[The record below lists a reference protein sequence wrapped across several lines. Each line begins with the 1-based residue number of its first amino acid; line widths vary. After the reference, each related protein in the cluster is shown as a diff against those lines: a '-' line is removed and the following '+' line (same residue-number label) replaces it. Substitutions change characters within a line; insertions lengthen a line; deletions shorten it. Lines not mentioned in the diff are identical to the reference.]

1 MELSALIFP
10 GEYTSTFSPRGIEI
24 TAICYKS
31 EQVRPGCLFVCIRGT
46 QYDSHAL
53 LRGAQ
58 ANGAAAA
65 LVEEGADHTAPED
78 LPIFTV
84 PSTRRAMAFAYY
96 RLHGC
101 PAKGMHL
108 FAVTGTNGKTSTAA
122 MLYTILRVCGRRAA
136 LIGTVTCSS
145 EQKNYQPCNAQDE
158 KRAMTTPDPDVLYPM
173 LAAMKRDGIDH
184 VVMEASSH
192 ALALEKLAP
201 LHFDAA
207 IFTNLSP
214 EHLDFHGS
222 MKKYLAAKATLFSQS
237 DCAILNFDNDY
248 TEELA
253 STIPCRILRCG
264 AVYHEQYNAEE
275 IHMHGT
281 EGISYLYSTPRL
293 RMAVEMQ
300 IPGVFTVYNSLLALT
315 CALHIGIPP
324 LQAKAALQSMGGVP
338 GRLEKVILPPEEK
351 FTVFIDYAH
360 TEAALR
366 NLLLTVRGF
375 RRGAERIVLV
385 FGCGGDRDKSKRA
398 PMGRTAEELA
408 DAVIVTSDNSRS
420 EEPTVIIHD
429 ILKGMRRT
437 EKRRVIVNRQRAI
450 TYAIEEARENDIIL
464 LVGKGHEDYEL
475 TENGCRPFD
484 EKKIVHEALRARKK
498 DKEHHENTP

>member
-1 MELSALIFP
+1 
-10 GEYTSTFSPRGIEI
+10 
-24 TAICYKS
+24 
-31 EQVRPGCLFVCIRGT
+31 
-46 QYDSHAL
+46 
-53 LRGAQ
+53 
-58 ANGAAAA
+58 
-65 LVEEGADHTAPED
+65 
-78 LPIFTV
+78 
-84 PSTRRAMAFAYY
+84 
-96 RLHGC
+96 
-101 PAKGMHL
+101 
-108 FAVTGTNGKTSTAA
+108 
-122 MLYTILRVCGRRAA
+122 
-136 LIGTVTCSS
+136 
-145 EQKNYQPCNAQDE
+145 
-158 KRAMTTPDPDVLYPM
+158 
-173 LAAMKRDGIDH
+173 
-184 VVMEASSH
+184 
-192 ALALEKLAP
+192 
-201 LHFDAA
+201 
-207 IFTNLSP
+207 
-214 EHLDFHGS
+214 
-222 MKKYLAAKATLFSQS
+222 
-237 DCAILNFDNDY
+237 
-248 TEELA
+248 
-253 STIPCRILRCG
+253 
-264 AVYHEQYNAEE
+264 
-275 IHMHGT
+275 MHGT

-315 CALHIGIPP
+315 CALRIGISP

-429 ILKGMRRT
+429 ILKGMRRP